1 LSVIGELESQVLEVL
16 RKKGTATASD
26 VLQVLR
32 ERRGLAYTTVSTT
45 LDRLH
50 KKGLV
55 GRKTL
60 SGPGGKKYLFSPSG
74 DERLKRRIVESSLKR
89 LTSAFGDTANSVIY
103 RYLQSLPPSKYN
115 GLKKQVQKTRP
126 GKLRKSLL

>member
-1 LSVIGELESQVLEVL
+1 MSAIGEFESQVLEVL
-16 RKKGTATASD
+16 REKGTATASE
-26 VLQVLR
+26 VLQVLK

-60 SGPGGKKYLFSPSG
+60 SGPGGIKYLFSPGG
-74 DERLKRRIVESSLKR
+74 DERLKRRIVESTLNR
-89 LTSAFGDTANSVIY
+89 LSSAFGDTANSVIY
-103 RYLQSLPPSKYN
+103 RYLQTLPPSEYDR
-115 GLKKQVQKTRP
+115 LKKHVQRTRP
-126 GKLRKSLL
+126 GKLRKSLR